1 VDIVLFDMGRL
12 RYRRNGDRLE
22 VHARHLGL
30 LAETGFGD
38 GVSSREAVFA
48 ALDEVLRSF
57 TLPVDGSWCRA
68 GLYNPISRQVA
79 IGEVPVTQ
87 VFQSAHP
94 LGIEEFGTI
103 ATLEDS
109 GSLFVGDEELLAYV
123 ASSASAHQVL
133 AAH

>member
-1 VDIVLFDMGRL
+1 MSKL

-22 VHARHLGL
+22 AHARHLGV
-30 LAETGFGD
+30 LAETGLGD

-48 ALDEVLRSF
+48 VLDEVLRSF
-57 TLPVDGSWCRA
+57 TLPVDGRWCRA

-79 IGEVPVTQ
+79 IGEVPVTR
-87 VFQSAHP
+87 VFQSSCP

-109 GSLFVGDEELLAYV
+109 GSLFVGDEELLTYV
-123 ASSASAHQVL
+123 ASSASAHKVL